1 MEVREKEIF
10 KVTLAGSAVNVLLTG
25 FKFVA
30 GIVGHSAAMTADAI
44 HSLSDLATDALMLVF
59 VHISSKPADEGHEFG
74 HGKFETIASAL
85 IGMAL
90 MAVAGGIFFNAAD
103 DMVGFFRGEPLSAP
117 GPLALWAAVVSI
129 LLKETVYRYTVYK
142 GRKLDSPALEA
153 NAWHHRSDALS
164 SIGTLVGIGGAILLG
179 RHWAILDPLASAG
192 VACFIAAMAWH
203 LLKDSFE
210 ELTEASLPREVEKEI
225 LDIVATFP
233 DVSDP
238 HNLRTRRIGNRYAI
252 ELHIRMDG
260 GLSLLEAHSRAHYIE
275 NALKERFGPETH
287 VIVHVEPVKPFPK
300 H

>member
-1 MEVREKEIF
+1 MEIREKEIF
-10 KVTLAGSAVNVLLTG
+10 KVTAVGSVVNVLLTV

-30 GIVGHSAAMTADAI
+30 GIAGRSAAMTADAI
-44 HSLSDLATDALMLVF
+44 HSLSDLVTDALVLVF
-59 VHISSKPADEGHEFG
+59 VHISSKPADKGHEYG

-103 DMVGFFRGEPLSAP
+103 DVVGFFHGRPLPAP

-129 LLKETVYRYTVYK
+129 LLKEAVYRFTAFK
-142 GRKLDSPALEA
+142 GRRLDSPALEA

-164 SIGTLVGIGGAILLG
+164 SIGTLAGIGGAILLG
-179 RHWAILDPLASAG
+179 GRWAILDPLASAA
-192 VACFIAAMAWH
+192 VACFIAAMAWR
-203 LLKDSFE
+203 LLRDSFD

-225 LDIVATFP
+225 LDIVSTFP

-238 HNLRTRRIGNRYAI
+238 HNLRTRRIGNHFAI

-260 GLSLLEAHSRAHYIE
+260 GLSLLEAHSRAHYLE

-300 H
+300 Y